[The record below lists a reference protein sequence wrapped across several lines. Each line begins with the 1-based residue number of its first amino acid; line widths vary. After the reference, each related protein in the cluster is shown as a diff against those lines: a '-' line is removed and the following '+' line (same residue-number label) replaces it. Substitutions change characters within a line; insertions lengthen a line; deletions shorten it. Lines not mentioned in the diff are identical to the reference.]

1 MSVLYLLI
9 PIGLVILVL
18 SVKLLF
24 WAINNGQYDNL
35 DMEGH
40 RILFDDDTAP
50 ESVKSVA
57 TDAVSKAKEPS
68 GQPSAQARAKS
79 STELTPVSD
88 KPELTDENKSATS
101 YK

>member
-24 WAINNGQYDNL
+24 WAINNGQYDDL

-57 TDAVSKAKEPS
+57 TDAVSKAKEPGDES
-68 GQPSAQARAKS
+68 SVQARAKS
-79 STELTPVSD
+79 STELISVSD
-88 KPELTDENKSATS
+88 NPELSDEDKSATS
-101 YK
+101 HK